1 MAKENK
7 TDPGVL
13 NEISTLKQAWI
24 SIAVWMT
31 LGLLLEGLLAF
42 RSPAYLQDEVRREM
56 FRLAHLHG
64 GVLNLL
70 LLAAAFYIR
79 IYSPT
84 MPSIALLAL
93 RSGAVLMPVGFL
105 LGGIWHYDSDP
116 GPGVFLAP
124 IGGLMLI
131 FGIVSIAVS
140 AFSKK

>member
-1 MAKENK
+1 MAKERVEA
-7 TDPGVL
+7 PPI
-13 NEISTLKQAWI
+13 NETSALKQAWI

-56 FRLAHLHG
+56 FRLAHSHG

-79 IYSPT
+79 IYSPKFPKAA
-84 MPSIALLAL
+84 MLAL
-93 RSGAVLMPVGFL
+93 RLGVVLMPVGFL
-105 LGGIWHYDSDP
+105 LGGVWHSDSDP

-124 IGGLMLI
+124 LGGLMII
-131 FGIVSIAVS
+131 FGVVSVAVS
-140 AFSKK
+140 AFSKE